1 MSKPSQGSGLRPFY
15 YFEEVI
21 AGTALLMLVAAV
33 CWGVVTRYITETP
46 AAWTGDIASVSFAWL
61 IFMGSAAAFKYG
73 MHMSIDLAWMLIPAG
88 PRRFLGALV
97 DLLILAFL
105 AYATWLG
112 VKFCLS
118 TMDDPMPILRWP
130 RAILYAALMCGFA
143 CMFLR
148 YAGIA
153 LRKFKG
159 DTEPTHRLA
168 ETPDEGGAG
177 WA

>member
-1 MSKPSQGSGLRPFY
+1 MVKSSAKPGLRPFH
-15 YFEEVI
+15 YFEEI
-21 AGTALLMLVAAV
+21 ISGLALVVLVGAV
-33 CWGVVTRYITETP
+33 CWGVVTRYVTATP
-46 AAWTGDIASVSFAWL
+46 AAWTGDIASVAFAWL

-73 MHMSIDLAWMLIPAG
+73 MHMSIDLFWMLIPAG
-88 PRRFLGALV
+88 PRRFLGLLL

-105 AYATWLG
+105 AYSTWLG
-112 VKFCLS
+112 VQFCIS

-153 LRKFKG
+153 YRKFSG
-159 DTEPTHRLA
+159 DTRPTHSLA
-168 ETPDEGGAG
+168 ENINEGGAG

>member
-1 MSKPSQGSGLRPFY
+1 MSNTSQQPGLRPIH
-15 YFEEVI
+15 YFEEI
-21 AGTALLMLVAAV
+21 ISGLALVVLVAAV

-46 AAWTGDIASVSFAWL
+46 AAWTGDIASVAFAWL

-73 MHMSIDLAWMLIPAG
+73 MHMSIDLAWMLIPPG
-88 PRRFLGALV
+88 PRRILGALV

-153 LRKFKG
+153 WRRLNG
-159 DTEPTHRLA
+159 DMAPTHHLS
-168 ETPDEGGAG
+168 ESPEEGGAG